1 MNESNARR
9 SGMNRRAFLA
19 STAAAATAMTV
30 GQKAA
35 FGAEEI
41 KFWDM
46 VWGTGATYTAAAKEL
61 VGSYQPSGDNLGVR
75 YQSIPW
81 ANWYQTFTS
90 AAASRTT
97 PAVSSGAAFL
107 PFYFIEQGVIAPAD
121 DVVAGFDKSGTN
133 DFLPGVLDAMKTD
146 KGYAAMPWSMDLRVI
161 WVRKSL
167 LEKAGVEAPTD
178 WQSFI
183 KVGEAL
189 KKIDVVGL
197 GLADGSTTTD
207 GQHSVSALMI
217 NNGGGLFATDGTLDC
232 VTDRNIE
239 TLDFLNELVRKGI
252 IDPYAASY
260 TSDNVTRDWLSG
272 RVGMGFGQTGLDK
285 NFPADQRS
293 DLTVIS
299 PIKSTRGDKG
309 TVYYINPLMMFK
321 TTASQPS
328 SEAFLTWYLDNMKV
342 FWEKGVAIDVPVRKS
357 IAELPNLKQNANL
370 QKSIAEW
377 QPVGKTIGAQ
387 APRPFGA
394 LNAVDGGG
402 AGAAFIQQ
410 IIEGKTASKQIL
422 ETLQT
427 ALEKVVK

>member
-1 MNESNARR
+1 MNEILKGGLTRR
-9 SGMNRRAFLA
+9 SFLGT
-19 STAAAATAMTV
+19 TAAAAATLTI
-30 GQKAA
+30 GGRAA
-35 FGAEEI
+35 SAAEEI

-46 VWGTGATYTAAAKEL
+46 VWGTGASYTAAAKEL
-61 VGSYQPSGDNLGVR
+61 VGSYQPTGDNLGVR

-121 DVVAGFDKSGTN
+121 DLVASMEKAGNN
-133 DFLPGVLDAMKTD
+133 DFLPGVLEAMHTKE
-146 KGYAAMPWSMDLRVI
+146 GYAAMPWSMDLRVI

-178 WQSFI
+178 WQSYV

-189 KKIDVVGL
+189 KKIGVVGL
-197 GLADGSTTTD
+197 GFAAGSTTTD
-207 GQHSVSALMI
+207 AQHTVSALMI
-217 NNGGGLFATDGTLDC
+217 NNGGGYFAEDGTLDC
-232 VTDRNIE
+232 VNDRNIE
-239 TLDFLNELVRKGI
+239 TLDFVNELVRKGI

-272 RVGMGFGQTGLDK
+272 RIGMGFGQTGLDK
-285 NFPADQRS
+285 NFPADQQS
-293 DLTVIS
+293 DLAVIS
-299 PIKSTRGDKG
+299 PVKSTRGTTG

-321 TTASQPS
+321 TTPSQPS
-328 SEAFLTWYLDNMKV
+328 SDAFLAWYLDNMKV
-342 FWEKGVAIDVPVRKS
+342 YWEKGVAIDVPVRKS
-357 IAELPNLKQNANL
+357 IAELPVLKQNANL

-402 AGAAFIQQ
+402 AGAAFVQQ
-410 IIEGKTASKQIL
+410 IVEGKTGSKQML
-422 ETLQT
+422 ESLQ
-427 ALEKVVK
+427 ASLEKIVK

>member
-1 MNESNARR
+1 MNDSNASRGNFTRR
-9 SGMNRRAFLA
+9 TFLGT
-19 STAAAATAMTV
+19 TAAAAAAMTL
-30 GQKAA
+30 GQRAA
-35 FGAEEI
+35 IGAEDI

-61 VGSYQPSGDNLGVR
+61 VGSYQPAGDNLGVR

-121 DVVAGFDKSGTN
+121 DVVAAMDKAGTN
-133 DFLPGVLDAMKTD
+133 DFLPGILDEMKTD
-146 KGYAAMPWSMDLRVI
+146 QGYAAMPWSMDLRVL

-189 KKIDVVGL
+189 QKIGVVGL
-197 GLADGSTTTD
+197 GMAAGSTTTD
-207 GQHSVSALMI
+207 AQHTVKALMI
-217 NNGGGLFATDGTLDC
+217 NNGGGLFAPDGTLDC
-232 VTDRNIE
+232 VNDRNIE

-252 IDPYAASY
+252 IDPYSASY

-272 RVGMGFGQTGLDK
+272 RIGIGLGQVGLDK
-285 NFPADQRS
+285 NFPAEQRS
-293 DLTVIS
+293 DLEVIS
-299 PIKSTRGDKG
+299 PIKSVRGDTG

-321 TTASQPS
+321 TTPSQASS
-328 SEAFLTWYLDNMKV
+328 NAFLTWYLDNMKV

-357 IAELPNLKQNANL
+357 IAELPILKQNANL
-370 QKSIAEW
+370 QKAIAEW
-377 QPVGKTIGAQ
+377 QPIAKTIGAQ

-402 AGAAFIQQ
+402 GGAAFVQQ
-410 IIEGKTASKQIL
+410 IVEGKRSSKEIL
-422 ETLQT
+422 ETLQ
-427 ALEKVVK
+427 ASLEKVVK

>member
-1 MNESNARR
+1 MNEISKSGLTRR
-9 SGMNRRAFLA
+9 SFLGT
-19 STAAAATAMTV
+19 TAAAAATLTI
-30 GQKAA
+30 GGRAA
-35 FGAEEI
+35 SAAEEI

-46 VWGTGATYTAAAKEL
+46 VWGTGASYTAAAKEL
-61 VGSYQPSGDNLGVR
+61 VGAYQPADGNLGVR

-121 DVVAGFDKSGTN
+121 DLVASIDKAGNN
-133 DFLPGVLDAMKTD
+133 DFLPGVLEAMHTKE
-146 KGYAAMPWSMDLRVI
+146 GYAAMPWSMDLRVM

-178 WQSFI
+178 WQSYV

-189 KKIDVVGL
+189 KKIGVVGL
-197 GLADGSTTTD
+197 GFAAGSTTTD
-207 GQHSVSALMI
+207 AQHTVSALMI
-217 NNGGGLFATDGTLDC
+217 NNGGGYFAEDGTLDC
-232 VTDRNIE
+232 VNDRNIE

-272 RVGMGFGQTGLDK
+272 RIGMGFGQTGLDK
-285 NFPADQRS
+285 NFPADQQS
-293 DLTVIS
+293 DLAVIS
-299 PIKSTRGDKG
+299 PVKSTRGTTG

-321 TTASQPS
+321 TTPSQPS
-328 SEAFLTWYLDNMKV
+328 SDAFLAWYLDNMKV
-342 FWEKGVAIDVPVRKS
+342 YWEKGVAIDVPVRKS
-357 IAELPNLKQNANL
+357 IAELPVLKQNANL

-377 QPVGKTIGAQ
+377 QPIGKTIGAQ

-402 AGAAFIQQ
+402 AGAAFVQQ
-410 IIEGKTASKQIL
+410 IVEGKTSSKQML
-422 ETLQT
+422 ESLQ
-427 ALEKVVK
+427 ASLKKIVK

>member
-1 MNESNARR
+1 MNGILKSGLTRR
-9 SGMNRRAFLA
+9 SFLGT
-19 STAAAATAMTV
+19 TAAAAATLTI
-30 GQKAA
+30 GGRAA
-35 FGAEEI
+35 SAAEEI

-46 VWGTGATYTAAAKEL
+46 VWGTGASYTAAAKEL
-61 VGSYQPSGDNLGVR
+61 VGSYQPAGDNLGVR

-121 DVVAGFDKSGTN
+121 DLVASIDKAGNN
-133 DFLPGVLDAMKTD
+133 DFLPGVLEAMHTKE
-146 KGYAAMPWSMDLRVI
+146 GYAAMPWSMDLRVI

-178 WQSFI
+178 WQSYV

-189 KKIDVVGL
+189 KKIGVVGL
-197 GLADGSTTTD
+197 GFAAGSTTTD
-207 GQHSVSALMI
+207 AQHTVSALMI
-217 NNGGGLFATDGTLDC
+217 NNGGGYFAEDGTLDC
-232 VTDRNIE
+232 VNDRNIE

-272 RVGMGFGQTGLDK
+272 RIGMGFGQTGLDK
-285 NFPADQRS
+285 NFPADQQS

-299 PIKSTRGDKG
+299 PVKSTRGTTG

-321 TTASQPS
+321 TTPSQPS
-328 SEAFLTWYLDNMKV
+328 SDAFLAWYLDNMKV
-342 FWEKGVAIDVPVRKS
+342 YWEKGVAIDVPVRKS
-357 IAELPNLKQNANL
+357 IAELPVLKQNANL

-402 AGAAFIQQ
+402 AGAAFVQQ
-410 IIEGKTASKQIL
+410 IVEGKTSSKQML
-422 ETLQT
+422 ESLQ
-427 ALEKVVK
+427 ASLEKIVK

>member
-1 MNESNARR
+1 MNESNTSR
-9 SGMNRRAFLA
+9 SSMTRRAFLGT
-19 STAAAATAMTV
+19 TAAAAAAMTV
-30 GQKAA
+30 GQNAA

-46 VWGTGATYTAAAKEL
+46 VWGTGAGYTAAAKEL
-61 VGSYQPSGDNLGVR
+61 VGGYKPSGDNLGVR

-197 GLADGSTTTD
+197 GLAGGSTTTD
-207 GQHSVSALMI
+207 GQHSISALLI
-217 NNGGGLFATDGTLDC
+217 NNGGGLFAKDGTLDC
-232 VTDRNIE
+232 VNDRNIE

-260 TSDNVTRDWLSG
+260 TSDNVTNDWLSG
-272 RVGMGFGQTGLDK
+272 RIGMGFGQTGLDK
-285 NFPADQRS
+285 KFPSAQQS
-293 DLTVIS
+293 DLSVIS
-299 PIKSTRGDKG
+299 PIKSTRGDTG

-342 FWEKGVAIDVPVRKS
+342 YWEKGVAIDVPVRKS
-357 IAELPNLKQNANL
+357 IADLPNLKQNANL

-377 QPVGKTIGAQ
+377 QPIGKTIGAQ
-387 APRPFGA
+387 APHPFGA

-422 ETLQT
+422 ETLQA